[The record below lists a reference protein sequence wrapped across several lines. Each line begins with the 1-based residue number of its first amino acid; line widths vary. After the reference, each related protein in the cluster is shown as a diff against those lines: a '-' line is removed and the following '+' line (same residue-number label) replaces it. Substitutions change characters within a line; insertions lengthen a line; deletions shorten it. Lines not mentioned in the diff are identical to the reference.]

1 MIFTESVFLEASRGE
16 CPTQPQATGGGD
28 LVTASVGQP
37 TSSKR
42 LAAVFGISILL
53 ILVTRLPLMPGH
65 LYSFDTVNLA
75 LALDDFDPTRN
86 QPQPPGYPLFVL
98 EARLVHLLAGTPEHT
113 FAVLGIVICGL
124 AVGML
129 FLRGKRLFSPWVGGI
144 AAALLLVNPPFWFSG
159 LTSPLRPHLALF
171 SVVLAYCCWRV
182 LEGERWYFYL
192 ASLAL
197 GLGGGFRPELA
208 LVLLPWWACA
218 GWRGGRAR
226 LLLSGALVFVG
237 ATLVWTTVLV
247 IESGGLA
254 RVLSTFGDYLHT
266 QTYQTSPLMEAP
278 SAGWRRMA
286 GRAVVWTGLGALAWF
301 WTLPF
306 GWLSRRQWPDWSL
319 RLQFLALW
327 FFPGFLLNL
336 LVHVADPDHA
346 LATIPAVCLLG
357 GVSLLAAEQHFQFR
371 WIPFLKERGFAIW
384 ITFCLSYFLLFL
396 AQEPRQKWL
405 VLWLALVLA
414 LLFLFPSSVLSR
426 SSNEESNKHGPLV
439 CLALLGNIFLFFG
452 EFSLP
457 QRTPVAHF
465 RGWDSVADAFLV
477 GTYETSYERVYW
489 VSQMTD
495 LALLDIAAMKAN
507 KDRPLIVVW
516 SRNGT
521 PVWRKV
527 CFYHPSEKVY
537 ALDEEGDPGVPA
549 TLARLWMGAKRLA
562 RYSGEAPIRLPL
574 PKGARIIWLLGGERV
589 QDLARVVPLR
599 KAQAL
604 YYTDL
609 APDASGFRW
618 GSFEF
623 VPH

>member
-1 MIFTESVFLEASRGE
+1 M
-16 CPTQPQATGGGD
+16 
-28 LVTASVGQP
+28 TASVVQP

-42 LAAVFGISILL
+42 LGAVFGISILL

-98 EARLVHLLAGTPEHT
+98 EARLVQLLFGTPEHT
-113 FAVLGIVICGL
+113 FAVLGVVICGL

-129 FLRGKRLFSPWVGGI
+129 FLLGKRLFSPWVGGI

-192 ASLAL
+192 ASLVL
-197 GLGGGFRPELA
+197 GLGGGFRPELS
-208 LVLLPWWACA
+208 LVLLPLWAWA

-254 RVLSTFGDYLHT
+254 RVLSTFGDYLST

-306 GWLSRRQWPDWSL
+306 GWLGRRQWPDWSL
-319 RLQFLALW
+319 RLQFLAIW
-327 FFPGFLLNL
+327 FFPGFLFNL
-336 LVHVADPDHA
+336 LIHIGDPDHA

-357 GVSLLAAEQHFQFR
+357 GVSLFTAEQHFQFR

-384 ITFCLSYFLLFL
+384 ITFFLSYSLLFL

-405 VLWLALVLA
+405 VLWLTLVLA

-426 SSNEESNKHGPLV
+426 SSNEESNKRGPLV
-439 CLALLGNIFLFFG
+439 CLALLGNTLLFFG
-452 EFSLP
+452 QFPFP
-457 QRTPVAHF
+457 QGSPGGQF
-465 RGWDSVADAFLV
+465 RGLASLQDAFLG
-477 GTYETSYERVYW
+477 GTYESSFNRVLW

-495 LALLDIAAMKAN
+495 LSMVELTALKKDT
-507 KDRPLIVVW
+507 DRPFVVIW
-516 SRNGT
+516 SRDGE

-527 CFYHPSEKVY
+527 CYYYPSVRVY
-537 ALDEEGDPGVPA
+537 VLDEKGDPGVPDSR
-549 TLARLWMGAKRLA
+549 ARLWTGEKRLA
-562 RYSGEAPIRLPL
+562 RYSGELPIRVPL
-574 PKGARIIWLLGGERV
+574 PKGARLVWLAGGGHVEALTR
-589 QDLARVVPLR
+589 AVPLR
-599 KAQAL
+599 KNRVL
-604 YYTDL
+604 YYADL
-609 APDASGFRW
+609 PPETTRFRW

-623 VPH
+623 VPQ